1 MQRDTSECLG
11 GAQEWVRGSG
21 VTYSLAPNAVLLV
34 IEFQGAASH
43 GVDVRVIQRSVQ
55 AVISLAVDLEVD
67 VFEAE
72 GLGLGFGVL
81 GVEVL
86 TRSEKPEETDD
97 DEVGE
102 VAFLGTTHG
111 VPHS

>member
-1 MQRDTSECLG
+1 MDG
-11 GAQEWVRGSG
+11 
-21 VTYSLAPNAVLLV
+21 
-34 IEFQGAASH
+34 
-43 GVDVRVIQRSVQ
+43 RVIQRSVQ

-102 VAFLGTTHG
+102 VAFLGTIFG
-111 VPHS
+111 VLVVEDFGELKQDGGVDRVGPGLRGVLFPHSGGDSFE